1 MTQYKEIADM
11 VWLNFVEV
19 TQEIFNKICLFI
31 YYHIQILS
39 RSLMPLERM
48 MRGRE
53 KAKAPP
59 AAKMLD
65 ANRQVNFTA
74 FRIFRFHYL
83 IYIWDSRLMNA
94 LLSNYK

>member
-1 MTQYKEIADM
+1 
-11 VWLNFVEV
+11 
-19 TQEIFNKICLFI
+19 
-31 YYHIQILS
+31 
-39 RSLMPLERM
+39 MPLERM

-74 FRIFRFHYL
+74 FRIFRFHCL
-83 IYIWDSRLMNA
+83 IYI
-94 LLSNYK
+94 